1 MANLQLQAPG
11 AFDFKHSDEW
21 PKWKKRF
28 GQFRIASNL
37 HKEED
42 ARQVS
47 TLLYCMGEEAGDV
60 LDTTSITADDKA
72 KYDPVI
78 KAFDNFF
85 KVRRNIIYERA
96 RFNHRCQQPGE
107 SAEQYIT
114 TLYNLVDS
122 CEYGRLKE
130 ELLRDRI
137 VVGIAD
143 EALSERLQLIADLT
157 LEDAKTRIRQK
168 EAVQSQQKQLQ

>member
-11 AFDFKHSDEW
+11 AFDFKHPDEW

-28 GQFRIASNL
+28 GQFWIASNL

-114 TLYNLVDS
+114 ALYNLVDS